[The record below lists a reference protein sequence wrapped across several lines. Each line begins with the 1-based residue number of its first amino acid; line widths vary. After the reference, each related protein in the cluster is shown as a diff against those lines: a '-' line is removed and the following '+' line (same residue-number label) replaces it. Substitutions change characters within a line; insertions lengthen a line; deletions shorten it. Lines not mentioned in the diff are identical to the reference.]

1 MASVALIMGL
11 IMSFVHYYSEEFVL
25 RCYHFRDQLVSFTA
39 GISIAYLFLTLF
51 PEFTTGSFAVGAR
64 MLFMSVLIGFAL
76 FHLVEKYIYQH
87 VPGKKIL
94 RDLAIED
101 SVISFVYHFMAG
113 IVLFEF
119 VKIDL
124 NFGILFFIPILIHTS
139 VSTLPVDTPKNN
151 LVAIIL
157 ASSTFFGVLFASYAQ
172 SILSASIIFILMG
185 FVAGTLLF
193 TLTRHTLPAKEQGSP
208 LFFLVGIFVYV
219 VIISLMEKFVL

>member
-1 MASVALIMGL
+1 MAPIALIMGL
-11 IMSFVHYYSEEFVL
+11 VMSFVHYYSEEFVL

-51 PEFTTGSFAVGAR
+51 PEFSSGSFAVGGR
-64 MLFMSVLIGFAL
+64 TLFMFVLIGFAL

-87 VPGKKIL
+87 VPKSKIL

-119 VKIDL
+119 VKTDL
-124 NFGILFFIPILIHTS
+124 RFGILFFIPILIHTS
-139 VSTLPVDTPKNN
+139 VSTLPVDAPKNN

-157 ASSTFFGVLFASYAQ
+157 ASSTFLGVLFGTYMQAYITPSV
-172 SILSASIIFILMG
+172 IFTLMG
-185 FVAGTLLF
+185 FVSGTLLF
-193 TLTRHTLPAKEQGSP
+193 TLTRHTLPAKEHGSP
-208 LFFLVGIFVYV
+208 LFFLVGVLFYV
-219 VIISLMEKFVL
+219 IIISLIENLVL